1 MKVRNLVIGV
11 SLLLVLDSQ
20 AIQSQVPKVYSN
32 ILEDNGRIYLNING
46 KKVFSD
52 PPVGAYTLANFSTII
67 GTPEGLKFNFQAPL
81 LNGTMYYG
89 FIPQEDSKF
98 PQPVFVGRSARI
110 EAGVAT
116 AQVSAM
122 GDNLDMIGWMS
133 SHQGVLGYR
142 IVDQKARMLYDG
154 KINFNAEAY
163 IKTYN
168 TYSEGAYGQKF
179 LLPTE
184 PFKVVASITEGPLL
198 ANLTD
203 NSVVIQFKTNVKT
216 KVFVKV
222 GGKKFVDKGS
232 NTFEIKITGL
242 SPDKDYNYTIG
253 YGDFT
258 EEYSFHTAPQPGS
271 RTKFTFTYA
280 SDSRSGNGGG
290 ERNLGGTNAFMM
302 KRIMA
307 LNHQY
312 GARFMQFTGD
322 LITGYSFSPEVI
334 RLEYINWKNAVS
346 PYARYIPVVA
356 TMGNHEALLMK
367 FTDDQT
373 KTSYQ
378 VDNFP
383 FDQFSSEAIF
393 QQEFVNPLNGPESED
408 GSKYDPDDAT
418 IDFPSYKESVY
429 YYIYDN
435 VAMVVLNSNYWYI
448 PNHEQVKV
456 TSGNIHGY
464 IMDNQM
470 AWMKTTLEQLDNDEN
485 IDHVFVTI
493 HTPFFPNGG
502 HIKDDMWYSGN
513 NSPRPVIAGKA
524 VDKGIIERRDE
535 LLDIIIN
542 QTKKTKA
549 ILTGDEH
556 NYART
561 QLNSKT
567 KLNRTISGKKLTLNR
582 EIWQINN
589 GAAGAPYYA
598 QEKTPWS
605 KSVQGFTTQN
615 ALVFF
620 HVDGDKIKVEVF
632 NPVTLEKFD
641 IFDLN

>member
-1 MKVRNLVIGV
+1 MNTRIAIAILFLINLN
-11 SLLLVLDSQ
+11 SQ
-20 AIQSQVPKVYSN
+20 VVQSQVPKVYSN
-32 ILEDNGRIYLNING
+32 IIEDNGKIHLNING
-46 KKVFSD
+46 KKIYAY
-52 PPVGAYTLANFSTII
+52 PPVGAYSMANFSTIK
-67 GTPEGLKFNFQAPL
+67 GTPDGLQFNFKAPA
-81 LNGTMYYG
+81 LNGVMYYG
-89 FIPQEDSKF
+89 FIPLTDSKF
-98 PQPVFVGRSARI
+98 PQPVFVGRSAEI
-110 EAGVAT
+110 KGGIAT
-116 AQVSAM
+116 ALVSAM
-122 GDNLDMIGWMS
+122 GDNLDMIGWMDS
-133 SHQGVLGYR
+133 QKGILGYR
-142 IVDQKARMLYDG
+142 VVDQKMHMLYDG
-154 KINFNAEAY
+154 KINFNAKAY
-163 IKTYN
+163 VDSYN
-168 TYSEGAYGQKF
+168 KYSTGPLGQQY

-184 PFKVVASITEGPLL
+184 PFRVVASIIEGPLL

-203 NSVVIQFKTNVKT
+203 NSVVIQFKTNINT
-216 KVFVKV
+216 KVFVKT
-222 GGKKFVDKGS
+222 GGKKVTGKKS
-232 NTFEIKITGL
+232 TIHEIEITGL

-253 YGDFT
+253 YGDFA
-258 EEYSFHTAPQPGS
+258 EEYSFHTAPLAGS

-290 ERNLGGTNAFMM
+290 ERNLGGTNAFML

-322 LITGYSFSPEVI
+322 LITGYSLSPEAI
-334 RLEYINWKNAVS
+334 RLEYSNWKNAIS

-356 TMGNHEALLMK
+356 TMGNHEALLMN
-367 FTDDQT
+367 FTNDQT
-373 KTSYQ
+373 KATYQ

-383 FDQFSSEAIF
+383 FDKYSSEAIF

-435 VAMVVLNSNYWYI
+435 VAVVVLNSNYWYT
-448 PNHEQVKV
+448 PNHEQVKL

-470 AWMKTTLEQLDNDEN
+470 AWMKTTLEQLDSDES
-485 IDHVFVTI
+485 IDHVFVTV

-502 HIKDDMWYSGN
+502 HIKDDMWYSGS

-542 QTKKTKA
+542 QTEKTKA

-567 KLNRTISGKKLTLNR
+567 KLNRNLKGRKFSLNR

-620 HVDGDKIKVEVF
+620 HVDGDKIKVEVY
-632 NPVTLEKFD
+632 NPDTLEKFD
-641 IFDLN
+641 SFDLN

>member
-1 MKVRNLVIGV
+1 MKVRNLSIGI
-11 SLLLVLDSQ
+11 SLFLFLYSQ

-46 KKVFSD
+46 KKVLMD
-52 PPVGAYTLANFSTII
+52 PPVGAYTMANFSTIK
-67 GTPEGLKFNFQAPL
+67 GTPEGSQFNFQAPL
-81 LNGTMYYG
+81 LNGVMYYG
-89 FIPQEDSKF
+89 FIPQTDSKF

-110 EAGVAT
+110 EARVAT
-116 AQVSAM
+116 ALVSAM

-142 IVDQKARMLYDG
+142 VVDQNARMLYDG
-154 KINFNAEAY
+154 A
-163 IKTYN
+163 
-168 TYSEGAYGQKF
+168 
-179 LLPTE
+179 
-184 PFKVVASITEGPLL
+184 
-198 ANLTD
+198 
-203 NSVVIQFKTNVKT
+203 
-216 KVFVKV
+216 
-222 GGKKFVDKGS
+222 
-232 NTFEIKITGL
+232 
-242 SPDKDYNYTIG
+242 
-253 YGDFT
+253 

-312 GARFMQFTGD
+312 GARFMQFTDD

-356 TMGNHEALLMK
+356 TMGNDEALMMK

-418 IDFPSYKESVY
+418 IDFPSYKESVF

-456 TSGNIHGY
+456 TGGNIHGY

-470 AWMKTTLEQLDNDEN
+470 AWMKTTLEQLDNDET
-485 IDHVFVTI
+485 IDHVFVTV

-561 QLNSKT
+561 RLNSKT
-567 KLNRTISGKKLTLNR
+567 KLNRTISGEKLSLNR

-605 KSVQGFTTQN
+605 KSVEGFTTQN

-620 HVDGDKIKVEVF
+620 HVDGDKIQVEVF

-641 IFDLN
+641 TFDLN